1 MNRSWTL
8 SLLVAA
14 AVALVP
20 VVASVDSSTDGGS
33 PCPYVRGTAAA
44 PDARADDGGK
54 APVGCPFR
62 DRAMRGEGCPFGG
75 DRSKADAGET
85 TAPEEPEASERGC
98 PYLSGE
104 RAAEVPVDPMRERDK
119 V

>member
-1 MNRSWTL
+1 MKRSWT
-8 SLLVAA
+8 SALLVAA

-20 VVASVDSSTDGGS
+20 VVASGDASTDAAS
-33 PCPYVRGTAAA
+33 PCPYARGTNAA
-44 PDARADDGGK
+44 PETRSVDGDE

-62 DRAMRGEGCPFGG
+62 DRAARGEGCPFGG
-75 DRSKADAGET
+75 DRPKADAGET
-85 TAPEEPEASERGC
+85 TAPETPKASGGGC
-98 PYLSGE
+98 PYASGE